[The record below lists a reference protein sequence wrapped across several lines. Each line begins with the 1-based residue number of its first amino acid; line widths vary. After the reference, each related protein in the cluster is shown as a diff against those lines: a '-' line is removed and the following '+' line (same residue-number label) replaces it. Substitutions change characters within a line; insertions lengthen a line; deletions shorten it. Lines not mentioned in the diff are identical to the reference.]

1 MRHYLTK
8 EHRARIT
15 APGWDAKITYWDH
28 DMAMFQMH
36 GRSCALL
43 RQGSGYIPTIDREP
57 LCDDPQIPDTA
68 LAYIWRAV
76 HNPNHTQP

>member
-36 GRSCALL
+36 GRSCA
-43 RQGSGYIPTIDREP
+43 
-57 LCDDPQIPDTA
+57 
-68 LAYIWRAV
+68 
-76 HNPNHTQP
+76 